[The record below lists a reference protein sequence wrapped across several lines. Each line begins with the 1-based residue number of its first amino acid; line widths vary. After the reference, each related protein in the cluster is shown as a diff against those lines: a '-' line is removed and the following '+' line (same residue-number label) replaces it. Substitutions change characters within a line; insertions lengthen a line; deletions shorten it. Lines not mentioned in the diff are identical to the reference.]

1 MAFNALQNI
10 STSHLNDATNTKLE
24 TEVRFLSASH
34 RDQLCQ
40 IISSDSESWR
50 LFMSCIPRSRNDPSP
65 KYTVSDINTIESA
78 QTQVGKNAV
87 DILLDEW
94 GTSGKKR
101 PTIQD
106 LANVLRSDET
116 FNRALYMIATEILGF
131 DDIDDI
137 PEIHDETENFV
148 NNDLNEN
155 FSLATSGGGE
165 NENLTGV
172 THINDADNI
181 YNHEYQTEP
190 TSIGVDLPR
199 LNYSYLREIT
209 SNFSDISLKEGGR
222 KLGEG
227 SFGSVYY
234 GLMNGQL
241 GIHGPVAVKV
251 LKVAS
256 DRLEVRFNAEIE
268 CMRFALHENILEL
281 LAYSNDGDYHCLI
294 YQYMQNGNLADSLRL
309 KSRSIPLTAVQRLQI
324 ALGTAKGLSFLHNH
338 SHEKSLVHRD
348 VKPENILLDDN
359 LHPKLCDFGLVR
371 LTGEGDYNRSVDQ
384 TSLLMGTPLFMAP
397 EALRGEVSYK
407 NDVYS
412 FGVVLL
418 ELLTSV
424 PACGDSRTEHRQLL
438 GFWEES
444 EDTSSIT
451 DPVFL
456 SGGVSISHSEWGN
469 IADQCLLYDRRKRPN
484 MDQVV
489 QNLAALS
496 TLSFC

>member
-1 MAFNALQNI
+1 MAYKALQN
-10 STSHLNDATNTKLE
+10 TNSHQLNETNNVQLE

-34 RDQLCQ
+34 RDQLCH
-40 IISSDSESWR
+40 ILSSNSESWR
-50 LFMSCIPRSRNDPSP
+50 LFMSCIPKSRNDLTP
-65 KYTVSDINTIESA
+65 KYTVSDINTIETA

-94 GTSGKKR
+94 GTSGRKR

-131 DDIDDI
+131 DNIDDI
-137 PEIHDETENFV
+137 PELDDVTEDDF
-148 NNDLNEN
+148 NNDLIEN
-155 FSLATSGGGE
+155 FSLATSGG
-165 NENLTGV
+165 NDNLTGI
-172 THINDADNI
+172 THIHDADNI
-181 YNHEYQTEP
+181 TTYENQTEP
-190 TSIGVDLPR
+190 TSIGVDVPR

-209 SNFSDISLKEGGR
+209 SNFSDIPIKEGGR

-241 GIHGPVAVKV
+241 GIDGPVAVKV

-309 KSRSIPLTAVQRLQI
+309 KSRTSPLTAVQRLQI
-324 ALGTAKGLSFLHNH
+324 AMGTAKGLSFLHNH

-348 VKPENILLDDN
+348 VKPENILLDDH
-359 LHPKLCDFGLVR
+359 LKPKLCDFGLVR
-371 LTGEGDYNRSVDQ
+371 LTGEGDYNRSVEQ

-451 DPVFL
+451 DPVFF
-456 SGGVSISHSEWGN
+456 SGGVSISYSEWGD

-489 QNLAALS
+489 QNLASLS
-496 TLSFC
+496 SLSFC